1 MSVTDDDQFAAYG
14 GANYDYLA
22 MGPSRIGFVTMASG
36 NDPNFRVG
44 CSAGG
49 NIYGVFGYAGS
60 GRDDGDTVGPAT
72 NAYTE
77 NAGVYGT
84 SLQFTGVAGAADAL
98 QPGVYGQFGDVSG
111 LPPGLTA
118 GVLGASSLAA
128 GVHGWSQADHGVEG
142 ESETSTGVW
151 GASRRAYGVIGQT
164 GGAPFGPRFSDPN
177 SRVSGDQRSVP
188 AGVWGTATATFGVAG
203 SSFKASGVLGQS
215 GAPPAFD
222 PKVNYTGGVTGTSR
236 DAAGVVGV
244 SQNGFGVVAVS
255 QVRAGVVATSQKA
268 AGVYAAS
275 GTNSGV
281 FGVSGVA
288 GPIVPNPALPHM
300 AGVIGSSGAQPGVI
314 GTSKA
319 QFGVYGFSHDSIGVF
334 GQTANPGSYAG
345 AFLGNVLVSGAFAV
359 TGAKGAAVPFPDGTR
374 RLLYCMESPEL
385 WFEDLGTAK
394 LKRGR
399 VVIKLDADF
408 AVVITSDYRVF
419 LTPEGDCRGLFVRR
433 KTAADFEVR
442 ELMGGKSN
450 VAFSYRIVGRRK
462 DIKGHRRFA
471 KIDTRV
477 PSPPRTIRGR
487 AQARS
492 SSAMGRLIERPEGR
506 PRTSMPARTRRRQ
519 NKRA

>member
-1 MSVTDDDQFAAYG
+1 MSLTDDDQFAAYG
-14 GANYDYLA
+14 GGNFDYLA
-22 MGPSRIGFVTMASG
+22 MGPSRFGFVTIADG
-36 NDPNFRVG
+36 NNPNFRVG

-49 NIYGVFGYAGS
+49 NIYGVFGYAGP
-60 GRDDGDTVGPAT
+60 GRDDAVGPEKNT
-72 NAYTE
+72 YTQ
-77 NAGVYGT
+77 NAGVCGV

-128 GVHGWSQADHGVEG
+128 GVHGWSQTDHGVEG
-142 ESETSTGVW
+142 ESDTSTGVW

-177 SRVSGDQRSVP
+177 SRIPGDQRSVP

-222 PKVNYTGGVTGTSR
+222 PKVNHTGGVTGISR
-236 DAAGVVGV
+236 DAAGVVGA

-288 GPIVPNPALPHM
+288 GPIVPNAALPHM

-319 QFGVYGFSHDSIGVF
+319 QFGVYGFSNDSAGVF

-345 AFLGNVLVSGAFAV
+345 AFLGNVLVAGAFAV

-385 WFEDLGTAK
+385 WFEDFGTAK
-394 LKRGR
+394 LTRGR
-399 VVIKLDADF
+399 AVVELDARF
-408 AVVITSDYRVF
+408 ATVITRDYRVF
-419 LTPEGDCRGLFVRR
+419 LTPEGDCRGLYVRR
-433 KTAADFEVR
+433 KTAASFEVR
-442 ELMGGKSN
+442 ELMDGKSD
-450 VAFSYRIVGRRK
+450 VAFCYRIVGRRK

-471 KIDTRV
+471 KIDTRM
-477 PSPPRTIRGR
+477 PSPSRAIRGHE
-487 AQARS
+487 QARW
-492 SSAMGRLIERPEGR
+492 SSAMGRSVETLEKRG
-506 PRTSMPARTRRRQ
+506 RTSMPARTRRRQ
-519 NKRA
+519 KKRA